1 MMEER
6 KASKGGVG
14 DRGGGKQQVGQPM
27 QILPEQRAN
36 QRCRQPLQ
44 RSGLPLVREK
54 KSTGGKRNMMKKI
67 EKTYSRD
74 AMRVWGS
81 QNGSFGVVIPA
92 ASSGDAGIVVKLF

>member
-36 QRCRQPLQ
+36 QRGRQPLQ

-67 EKTYSRD
+67 EKTYSCD
-74 AMRVWGS
+74 ATKVC
-81 QNGSFGVVIPA
+81 GVPKMAVLVSLSLRPRQETL
-92 ASSGDAGIVVKLF
+92 GLL